1 MKIKVNQ
8 KIWPEGIASVSRK
21 EEEGESEIENDREIN
36 TADSLYSSVFQPT
49 QLSFKKK
56 TYFKKEQSASQ
67 PETERPLIDLW
78 KALLFIH
85 C

>member
-8 KIWPEGIASVSRK
+8 KIWPEGISSVSRK
-21 EEEGESEIENDREIN
+21 EEEGESEIENDREIK
-36 TADSLYSSVFQPT
+36 TADSLYSSVFQPA
-49 QLSFKKK
+49 QLSFKK

-67 PETERPLIDLW
+67 PEAETPLIDLW

>member
-8 KIWPEGIASVSRK
+8 KIWPEGVASVSRK
-21 EEEGESEIENDREIN
+21 EEEGESEIENDREVT
-36 TADSLYSSVFQPT
+36 TADCLYSSVFQPA

-56 TYFKKEQSASQ
+56 TCLKKEQSASQ
-67 PETERPLIDLW
+67 PEAKTPLIDLW